1 MIHVRASGLVL
12 ALAAA
17 VVFALPASA
26 QMPDVRQMSG
36 IPMPSAD
43 VPVGTIVVRVIR
55 GDLSNN
61 LPNQPVELHVA
72 GRVLK
77 AETDETGRVTFSGV
91 PIGSDAHAITTVDGE
106 RLESSHI
113 ELGPTAGVRVML
125 AAGAG
130 AGAPSAAAS
139 APVGPAVDGEVTFGG
154 QSRIQIEF
162 NDDRVEVYYL
172 LDVVNRSSSPV
183 NPKNELVFTLPDDAE
198 SPAMLDGSSSQA
210 QVRGHVVSLSGPFA
224 PGTTPVQVAF
234 ALTPGRANRVLS
246 QVLPATWEQ
255 VQVIVSQAGTV
266 QVASEQF
273 ASNTVMPGERR
284 GFHLGTGPALAAGK
298 ELRVTL
304 SGLPVRSRAGRWI
317 ALLLAVVLLAG
328 GAWAAWGG
336 QRVSAAD
343 ARRAELEGRRQKLM
357 NELARVEGQR
367 RTADHPTLTARR
379 EELVAELERVY
390 GELDSHASPSASA

>member
-1 MIHVRASGLVL
+1 MSRVRVRGVVL
-12 ALAAA
+12 ALAAVIA
-17 VVFALPASA
+17 VAVPAGA

-61 LPNQPVELHVA
+61 LPNQPVELHVG

-77 AETDETGRVTFSGV
+77 AETDETGRATFSGV

-113 ELGPTAGVRVML
+113 ELGPAAGVRVML

-130 AGAPSAAAS
+130 AGAPAAA
-139 APVGPAVDGEVTFGG
+139 APVPAGPVVEGDVTFGG
-154 QSRIQIEF
+154 QSRIQVEF
-162 NDDRVEVYYL
+162 DDDRVEVFYL
-172 LDVVNRSSSPV
+172 LEVVNRTASPV
-183 NPKNELVFTLPDDAE
+183 NPKSELSFTLPDDAE
-198 SPAMLDGSSSQA
+198 SPAMLEGSSTQA
-210 QVRGHVVSLSGPFA
+210 QVRGHVVTISGPFA

-246 QVLPATWEQ
+246 QALPAAWEQ
-255 VQVIVSQAGTV
+255 VQVIVSQAGAV

-273 ASNTVMPGERR
+273 ASNTVMPGEGR

-304 SGLPVRSRAGRWI
+304 SGLPVRSRAGRWL
-317 ALLLAVVLLAG
+317 AMLLAVVLLAG
-328 GAWAAWGG
+328 GAWTAWGG
-336 QRVSAAD
+336 NRVSAAD
-343 ARRAELEGRRQKLM
+343 ARRAELEARRQKLM
-357 NELARVEGQR
+357 QELARVEGQR
-367 RTADHPTLTARR
+367 RAGDSLKLTARR
-379 EELVAELERVY
+379 EELIGQLERVY
-390 GELDSHASPSASA
+390 GELDTHAGPSASA